1 MAALAE
7 PIEIRGDGEGDAVIV
22 EAPARERFSW
32 AMYDFSNTIFSMNIG
47 TLFLAAWLVS
57 DMGVSNTRFAIA
69 KSLVSALV
77 IISIPIFGAVSD
89 TTRRHKPWV
98 VWFTVASC
106 IATASIGI
114 VGQLMAP
121 AIGDSV
127 RGGSTSSTVG
137 QFHLAGTPLL
147 LILAAYV
154 IADYTYQ
161 GAQPFY
167 NAMLPDLT
175 PPSKR
180 GSLSGFGTALGYV
193 GSIAGVLIAFPF
205 FNGTLPIIGAL
216 PGSLMNA
223 LTSIIPFTRMGG
235 RVSTFVPTGLMFF
248 VFSLPLI
255 LFCRDHRPITGKSI
269 DWKKGFREV
278 FETIKATKQ
287 YPGLGRFILTTFL
300 YQDAMGTI
308 IGYMALYAIYA
319 MGFKGGQEVMI
330 FVALTIPAVI
340 GSWPLGKLVDRI
352 GPKKTLLFVLG
363 AWVLLLIAMVLVPGK
378 TGFWIVG
385 VLIGF
390 IFGGTATAERPLL
403 LTLVPDKEAA
413 RFFSLLVLSS
423 RAAAILGPVIWSLA
437 VDGLTPKVGAPLAY
451 RAAVVT
457 VAIAMLGS
465 VIMLWGVPNKRR
477 FAEEAV

>member
-1 MAALAE
+1 MTALAE
-7 PIEIRGDGEGDAVIV
+7 RTDIPVAEEGDVV
-22 EAPARERFSW
+22 VTEAPARERLSW
-32 AMYDFSNTIFSMNIG
+32 AMYDFANTIFSMNIG
-47 TLFLAAWLVS
+47 TLFLTAWLVH
-57 DMGVSNTRFAIA
+57 DMGVSNTRFAVA
-69 KSLVSALV
+69 KSLVSVLV
-77 IISIPIFGAVSD
+77 IVSIPIFGAVSD

-106 IATASIGI
+106 IATASIGV
-114 VGQLMAP
+114 VGQVMAP

-127 RGGSTSSTVG
+127 RGTPAISF
-137 QFHLAGTPLL
+137 FHLTGTPLL

-175 PPSKR
+175 PPAKR

-205 FNGTLPIIGAL
+205 FNWTLPIVGAL
-216 PGSLMNA
+216 PGSVMNT
-223 LTSIIPFTRMGG
+223 LTSIVPFTRLGG

-255 LFCRDHRPITGKSI
+255 LFCRDHRPVRGKQI
-269 DWKKGFREV
+269 DWRKGFREV
-278 FETIKATKQ
+278 RETIKATKK

-319 MGFKGGQEVMI
+319 MGFTGGQEVMI

-340 GSWPLGKLVDRI
+340 GSYPLGKLVDRI
-352 GPKKTLLFVLG
+352 GPKKTLMIVLSS
-363 AWVLLLIAMVLVPGK
+363 WVLLLIAMVLVPGK

-385 VLIGF
+385 VLIGL
-390 IFGGTATAERPLL
+390 IFGGTATAERPLM

-423 RAAAILGPVIWSLA
+423 RAAAILGPMVWSLA
-437 VDGLTPKVGAPLAY
+437 VDGLTPRVGAPLAY

-465 VIMLWGVPNKRR
+465 VLMLWGVPNKRR
-477 FAEEAV
+477 FEAAS

>member
-7 PIEIRGDGEGDAVIV
+7 PIEIPVADDGDAVVV

-47 TLFLAAWLVS
+47 TLFLAAWLVH

-106 IATASIGI
+106 LATISIGV
-114 VGQLMAP
+114 VGQVMVP

-127 RGGSTSSTVG
+127 RGTPLISH
-137 QFHLAGTPLL
+137 FHLTGTPLL
-147 LILAAYV
+147 LVLAAYV

-205 FNGTLPIIGAL
+205 FNWTLPIIGEL
-216 PGSLMNA
+216 PRSVMNA
-223 LTSIIPFTRMGG
+223 LTSIIPFTRLGG

-319 MGFKGGQEVMI
+319 MGFQGGQEVMI

-352 GPKKTLLFVLG
+352 GPKRTLLIVLG
-363 AWVLLLIAMVLVPGK
+363 SWVLLLIAMVLVPGK

-385 VLIGF
+385 VLIGL

-423 RAAAILGPVIWSLA
+423 RAAAILGPVVWSLA
-437 VDGLTPKVGAPLAY
+437 VDG
-451 RAAVVT
+451 
-457 VAIAMLGS
+457 
-465 VIMLWGVPNKRR
+465 
-477 FAEEAV
+477 

>member
-1 MAALAE
+1 METLAD
-7 PIEIRGDGEGDAVIV
+7 PTEIHVAQEGDAAVT

-32 AMYDFSNTIFSMNIG
+32 AMYDFANTIFSMNIG
-47 TLFLAAWLVS
+47 TLFLTAWLVH
-57 DMGVSNTRFAIA
+57 DMGVSNTRFAMA
-69 KSLVSALV
+69 KSLVSVLV
-77 IISIPIFGAVSD
+77 IVSIPIFGAVSD

-98 VWFTVASC
+98 VFFTVASC
-106 IATASIGI
+106 LATIAIGV

-127 RGGSTSSTVG
+127 RGTPAISH
-137 QFHLAGTPLL
+137 FHLVGTPLL
-147 LILAAYV
+147 LILGAYV
-154 IADYTYQ
+154 VADYTYQ

-175 PPSKR
+175 PQAKR

-205 FNGTLPIIGAL
+205 FNWTLPILGAL
-216 PGSLMNA
+216 PASVMNA
-223 LTSIIPFTRMGG
+223 LTSIVPFTRLGG

-248 VFSLPLI
+248 AFSLPLI
-255 LFCRDHRPITGKSI
+255 LFCRDHRPISGKRI
-269 DWKKGFREV
+269 DWQKGFREV

-319 MGFKGGQEVMI
+319 IGFKGGQEVMI

-340 GSWPLGKLVDRI
+340 GSYPLGKLVDRS
-352 GPKKTLLFVLG
+352 GPKATLMFVLG
-363 AWVLLLIAMVLVPGK
+363 AWVLLLIAMVLVPGT

-403 LTLVPDKEAA
+403 LTLVPDKEAG

-423 RAAAILGPVIWSLA
+423 RAAAILGPVVWSVA
-437 VDGLTPKVGAPLAY
+437 VDRLTPHFGAPLAY

-465 VIMLWGVPNKRR
+465 VVMLWGVPNKRR
-477 FAEEAV
+477 FEDPAEA

>member
-7 PIEIRGDGEGDAVIV
+7 PIAVPVAEEVDSVIH

-47 TLFLAAWLVS
+47 TLFLTAWLVH

-69 KSLVSALV
+69 KSLVSVLV
-77 IISIPIFGAVSD
+77 IVSIPIFGAVSD

-106 IATASIGI
+106 LSTIAIGI
-114 VGQLMAP
+114 LGYLLAP

-127 RGGSTSSTVG
+127 RGTPALSF
-137 QFHLAGTPLL
+137 FHLTGTPLL
-147 LILAAYV
+147 LILGAYV

-175 PPSKR
+175 PPAKR

-205 FNGTLPIIGAL
+205 FNWTLPLVGAL
-216 PGSLMNA
+216 PGSVMNA
-223 LTSIIPFTRMGG
+223 LTSIVPFTRLGG
-235 RVSTFVPTGLMFF
+235 RVSTFFPTGLMFF
-248 VFSLPLI
+248 AFSLPLI
-255 LFCRDHRPITGKSI
+255 LFCRDHRTVSGKKI
-269 DWKKGFREV
+269 DWGKGFSEV

-287 YPGLGRFILTTFL
+287 YPGLRRFILTTFL

-330 FVALTIPAVI
+330 FVALTIPAVL
-340 GSWPLGKLVDRI
+340 GSYPLGKLVDRI
-352 GPKKTLLFVLG
+352 GPKGTLMIVL
-363 AWVLLLIAMVLVPGK
+363 ASWVLLLIAMVLVPGR

-423 RAAAILGPVIWSLA
+423 RAAAIFGPLVWSLT
-437 VDGLTPKVGAPLAY
+437 VDGFTPRVGAPLAY

-465 VIMLWGVPNKRR
+465 VMMLWGVPNRR
-477 FAEEAV
+477 KFGEAAG

>member
-7 PIEIRGDGEGDAVIV
+7 PIEIPAVDDGDAIV
-22 EAPARERFSW
+22 AEALARERFSW

-47 TLFLAAWLVS
+47 TLFLTAWLVH
-57 DMGVSNTRFAIA
+57 DMGVSNTRFAMA

-77 IISIPIFGAVSD
+77 IVSIPIFGAVSD
-89 TTRRHKPWV
+89 TTRRHKPFV

-106 IATASIGI
+106 IATISMGV

-127 RGGSTSSTVG
+127 RGTPAVSF
-137 QFHLAGTPLL
+137 FHLTGTPLL
-147 LILAAYV
+147 LILGAYV

-175 PPSKR
+175 PSAKR

-205 FNGTLPIIGAL
+205 FNWTLPIVGAL
-216 PGSLMNA
+216 PGGVMNT
-223 LTSIIPFTRMGG
+223 LTSIIPFTHNGG

-248 VFSLPLI
+248 AFSFPLI
-255 LFCRDHRPITGKSI
+255 LFCRDHRLIRGKRV
-269 DWKKGFREV
+269 DWRKGFSEV
-278 FETIKATKQ
+278 FETVKATRK

-319 MGFKGGQEVMI
+319 MGFKGGQDVMI
-330 FVALTIPAVI
+330 FVALTIPAVL
-340 GSWPLGKLVDRI
+340 GSYPLGKLVDRI
-352 GPKKTLLFVLG
+352 GPKKTLMIVLSS
-363 AWVLLLIAMVLVPGK
+363 WVLLLIAMVLVPGK

-385 VLIGF
+385 ALIGF
-390 IFGGTATAERPLL
+390 IFGGTATAERPLM

-437 VDGLTPKVGAPLAY
+437 VDGLTPRVGAPLAY

-465 VIMLWGVPNKRR
+465 LLMLSGVPDKRR
-477 FAEEAV
+477 FEPAG

>member
-7 PIEIRGDGEGDAVIV
+7 PLDIPVGEEGDAVVV

-47 TLFLAAWLVS
+47 TLFLAAWLVH

-106 IATASIGI
+106 LATISIGV

-127 RGGSTSSTVG
+127 RGTPLISH
-137 QFHLAGTPLL
+137 FHLSGTPLL
-147 LILAAYV
+147 LVLAAYV

-205 FNGTLPIIGAL
+205 FNWTLPIVGEL
-216 PGSLMNA
+216 PGSVMNA
-223 LTSIIPFTRMGG
+223 LTSIIPFTKQGG

-255 LFCRDHRPITGKSI
+255 LFCRDHRPITGKKI

-378 TGFWIVG
+378 AGFWVVG
-385 VLIGF
+385 VLIGL

-477 FAEEAV
+477 FEEPAS